1 MPLSRLLPMILAA
14 ARSTKCTKNTKIM
27 KIIWCLLPVL
37 LLATAGFAVAEDDAG
52 RPAVWVDLYR
62 GEPVSYEEI
71 LQDLA
76 SVRVIYLGESH
87 RLKRH
92 HDIQERLISDLS
104 KRDIPLVLGLEQM
117 ESFQQPVLDRFNRGE
132 ITFDELARAT
142 EWPNRW
148 QNYRQYR
155 PILEAARKADVPILA
170 LNARSETIRQ
180 IVRSGGIDNLDGEQR
195 KELPDDIQT
204 KDPPYEKL
212 LNLLMMVHMSATPE
226 RLRPMV
232 EAQIAR
238 DEAMASALCS
248 FLKSPQGR
256 GRTAVVLC
264 GAGHVSYGLGTVS
277 RVRRRMPGVKDRIVL
292 FSASGDVKLT
302 PAERAMA
309 RGITI
314 THEQLRAIGRPIAD
328 YLHVKG
334 LKP

>member
-1 MPLSRLLPMILAA
+1 MRLPCLMLVLILAA
-14 ARSTKCTKNTKIM
+14 AGS
-27 KIIWCLLPVL
+27 
-37 LLATAGFAVAEDDAG
+37 AVAEDDDG
-52 RPAVWVDLYR
+52 RPAVWIDLYR
-62 GEPVSYEEI
+62 GEPLSYAEI
-71 LQDLA
+71 LEDLA

-87 RLKRH
+87 RLQRH
-92 HDIQERLISDLS
+92 HDIQDRIVADLA
-104 KRDIPLVLGLEQM
+104 KRDIPLVLALEQM
-117 ESFQQPVLDRFNRGE
+117 ESFRQPVLDRYNRGE

-142 EWPNRW
+142 EWPERW
-148 QNYRQYR
+148 ENYRQYQ
-155 PILEAARKADVPILA
+155 PILKAAREAGAPVLA
-170 LNARSETIRQ
+170 LNARSEAVRQ
-180 IVRSGGIDNLDGEQR
+180 IVRSGGIENLAPEVR

-248 FLKSPQGR
+248 YLQSPQGQ

-264 GAGHVSYGLGTVS
+264 GAGHVSYGLGTVA
-277 RVRRRMPGVKDRIVL
+277 RVRRRMPGVKDRMVL
-292 FSASGDVKLT
+292 FSASGDVQLT

-314 THEQLRAIGRPIAD
+314 THEQLRAVDRPIAD

-334 LKP
+334 LKRSVPSILE

>member
-1 MPLSRLLPMILAA
+1 MRLPCLMLVLILAA
-14 ARSTKCTKNTKIM
+14 AGS
-27 KIIWCLLPVL
+27 
-37 LLATAGFAVAEDDAG
+37 AVAEDDDG
-52 RPAVWVDLYR
+52 RPAVWIDLYR
-62 GEPVSYEEI
+62 GEPLSYAEI
-71 LQDLA
+71 LEDLA

-87 RLKRH
+87 RLQRH
-92 HDIQERLISDLS
+92 HDIQDRIVADLA
-104 KRDIPLVLGLEQM
+104 KRDIPLVLALEQM
-117 ESFQQPVLDRFNRGE
+117 ESFRQPVLDQYNRGE

-142 EWPNRW
+142 EWPERW
-148 QNYRQYR
+148 ENYRQYQ
-155 PILEAARKADVPILA
+155 PILKAAREAGAPVLA
-170 LNARSETIRQ
+170 LNARSEAVRQ
-180 IVRSGGIDNLDGEQR
+180 IVRSGGIENLAPEVR

-248 FLKSPQGR
+248 YLQSPQGQ

-264 GAGHVSYGLGTVS
+264 GAGHVSYGLGTVA

-292 FSASGDVKLT
+292 FSASGDVQLT

-314 THEQLRAIGRPIAD
+314 THEQLRAVDRPIAD

-334 LKP
+334 LKRSVPSILE

>member
-1 MPLSRLLPMILAA
+1 MRLPCLMLVLILAA
-14 ARSTKCTKNTKIM
+14 AGS
-27 KIIWCLLPVL
+27 
-37 LLATAGFAVAEDDAG
+37 AVAEDDDG
-52 RPAVWVDLYR
+52 RPAVWIDLYR
-62 GEPVSYEEI
+62 GEPLSYAEI
-71 LQDLA
+71 LEDLA

-87 RLKRH
+87 RLQRH
-92 HDIQERLISDLS
+92 HDIQDRIVADLA
-104 KRDIPLVLGLEQM
+104 KRDIPLVLALEQM
-117 ESFQQPVLDRFNRGE
+117 ESFRQPVLDQYNRGE

-142 EWPNRW
+142 EWPERW
-148 QNYRQYR
+148 ENYRQYQ
-155 PILEAARKADVPILA
+155 PILKAAREAGAPVLA
-170 LNARSETIRQ
+170 LNARSEAVRQ
-180 IVRSGGIDNLDGEQR
+180 IVRSGGIENLAPEVR

-248 FLKSPQGR
+248 YLQSPQGQ

-264 GAGHVSYGLGTVS
+264 GAGHVSYGLGTVA
-277 RVRRRMPGVKDRIVL
+277 RVRRRMPGVKDRMVL
-292 FSASGDVKLT
+292 FSASGDVQLT

-314 THEQLRAIGRPIAD
+314 THEQLRAVDRPIAD

-334 LKP
+334 LKRSVPSILE

>member
-1 MPLSRLLPMILAA
+1 MRLPCLMLVLILAA
-14 ARSTKCTKNTKIM
+14 AGS
-27 KIIWCLLPVL
+27 
-37 LLATAGFAVAEDDAG
+37 AVAEDDDG
-52 RPAVWVDLYR
+52 RPAVWIDLYR
-62 GEPVSYEEI
+62 GEPLSYAEI
-71 LQDLA
+71 LEDLA

-87 RLKRH
+87 RLQRH
-92 HDIQERLISDLS
+92 HDIQDRIVADLA
-104 KRDIPLVLGLEQM
+104 KRDIPLVLALEQM
-117 ESFQQPVLDRFNRGE
+117 ESFRQPVLDRYNRGE
-132 ITFDELARAT
+132 IAFDELARAT
-142 EWPNRW
+142 EWPERW
-148 QNYRQYR
+148 ENYRQYQ
-155 PILEAARKADVPILA
+155 PILKAAREAGAPVLA
-170 LNARSETIRQ
+170 LNARSEAVRQ
-180 IVRSGGIDNLDGEQR
+180 IVRSGGIENLAPEVR

-248 FLKSPQGR
+248 YLQSPQGQ

-264 GAGHVSYGLGTVS
+264 GAGHVSYGLGTVA
-277 RVRRRMPGVKDRIVL
+277 RVRRRMPGVKDRMVL
-292 FSASGDVKLT
+292 FSASGDVQLT

-314 THEQLRAIGRPIAD
+314 THEQLRAVDRPIAD

-334 LKP
+334 LKRSVPSILE